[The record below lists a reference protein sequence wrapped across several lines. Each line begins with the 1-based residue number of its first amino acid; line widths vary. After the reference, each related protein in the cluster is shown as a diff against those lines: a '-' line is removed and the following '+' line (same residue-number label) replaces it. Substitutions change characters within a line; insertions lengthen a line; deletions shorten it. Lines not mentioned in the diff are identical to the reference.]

1 MLRIKRVTN
10 KVKTM
15 SYCPKCGAKIEEEM
29 SFCPKCGAPLKIAQ
43 GPAAPGAPTAPTRR
57 EYRRREKAE
66 EKGEKHEK
74 QEKGEKTE
82 KGEAGFL
89 APLVGGLILIFL
101 GVVWWLGLNK
111 TFEWRMLW
119 ALFLVMVGIV
129 VIIAAIY
136 GAFVLRKRHPTP

>member
-1 MLRIKRVTN
+1 
-10 KVKTM
+10 M
-15 SYCPKCGAKIEEEM
+15 SYCPKCGSKIDEGM
-29 SFCPKCGAPLKIAQ
+29 SFCPKCGAPVNIAQ
-43 GPAAPGAPTAPTRR
+43 GPTAPGAPTAPTRR
-57 EYRRREKAE
+57 EYRRREKDE
-66 EKGEKHEK
+66 EKSEKGEKHEK
-74 QEKGEKTE
+74 EEKGEKGE

-101 GVVWWLGLNK
+101 GVLWWLGLNGMYDVR
-111 TFEWRMLW
+111 TLW

>member
-1 MLRIKRVTN
+1 
-10 KVKTM
+10 M
-15 SYCPKCGAKIEEEM
+15 SYCPKCGSQIDEGM

-43 GPAAPGAPTAPTRR
+43 GPAASSAPTAPTRR
-57 EYRRREKAE
+57 EYRRREKQE

-74 QEKGEKTE
+74 QEKGEKGEKHE

-89 APLVGGLILIFL
+89 GPLVGGLILVFL
-101 GVVWWLGLNK
+101 GVVWWLGMNK
-111 TFEWRMLW
+111 TFAWNTLW

>member
-1 MLRIKRVTN
+1 
-10 KVKTM
+10 M
-15 SYCPKCGAKIEEEM
+15 SYCPKCGSKIDEGM
-29 SFCPKCGAPLKIAQ
+29 SFCPKCGAPVNIAQ

-57 EYRRREKAE
+57 EYRRREKDE
-66 EKGEKHEK
+66 EKREKGEKHEK
-74 QEKGEKTE
+74 EEKGEKGE

-89 APLVGGLILIFL
+89 APLVGGLVLVFL
-101 GVVWWLGLNK
+101 GVVWWLGLNQ
-111 TFEWRMLW
+111 TFEWRTLL